1 MYLLCTTK
9 IDDDKKWSKFV
20 TIIYNDRFFIEDIRP
35 KNRVLV
41 ADFKGIIQITYYYN
55 IKKYITL
62 SKTDND
68 NAVLYVL

>member
-1 MYLLCTTK
+1 M
-9 IDDDKKWSKFV
+9 
-20 TIIYNDRFFIEDIRP
+20 TIIYNDRFFVKDIRP
-35 KNRVLV
+35 KNRALV
-41 ADFKGIIQITYYYN
+41 VDFKGIIQISYYYN

>member
-1 MYLLCTTK
+1 M
-9 IDDDKKWSKFV
+9 
-20 TIIYNDRFFIEDIRP
+20 TIIHNDRFSIKDMRP
-35 KNRVLV
+35 KNRTLV
-41 ADFKGIIQITYYYN
+41 TDFKDIIQIAYYYN

>member
-1 MYLLCTTK
+1 MTA
-9 IDDDKKWSKFV
+9 
-20 TIIYNDRFFIEDIRP
+20 IYNDRFFIKDMHP
-35 KNRVLV
+35 KNRALV
-41 ADFKGIIQITYYYN
+41 ADFNDIIQITYYYN

>member
-1 MYLLCTTK
+1 
-9 IDDDKKWSKFV
+9 V
-20 TIIYNDRFFIEDIRP
+20 TIIYNDRFFIEDTRP
-35 KNRVLV
+35 KNRFLV

>member
-1 MYLLCTTK
+1 M
-9 IDDDKKWSKFV
+9 
-20 TIIYNDRFFIEDIRP
+20 TIVHNDRFFIKDIRP
-35 KNRVLV
+35 KNRALV
-41 ADFKGIIQITYYYN
+41 TDFKDIIQIACYYN